1 MNIYTKRNNVIKLK
15 SILGEGFAWERKA
28 DGSLPTIA
36 DTTAAYQSKL
46 REQEELA
53 MPEEDEEE
61 PVEEGAK
68 PDFLDLDKDGDKE
81 ESMRDAAAEKEDV
94 NESFLISKSGEQ
106 QIRNRPL
113 LERITKNLYGNK

>member
-1 MNIYTKRNNVIKLK
+1 MYIYTKRNTVIKLK

-36 DTTAAYQSKL
+36 DTMSAYQSKL
-46 REQEELA
+46 REQEEIE
-53 MPEEDEEE
+53 MPEDELEE
-61 PVEEGAK
+61 PVDEGAK

-81 ESMRDAAAEKEDV
+81 EPMKKAASEKEDM

-106 QIRNRPL
+106 KIRQRPL
-113 LERITKNLYGNK
+113 LERIAKNLHGNK

>member
-1 MNIYTKRNNVIKLK
+1 MYIYTKRNTVIKLK

-36 DTTAAYQSKL
+36 DTMSAYQSKL
-46 REQEELA
+46 REQEEIE
-53 MPEEDEEE
+53 MPEDELEE
-61 PVEEGAK
+61 PVDEGAK

-81 ESMRDAAAEKEDV
+81 EPMKKAASEKEDM

-106 QIRNRPL
+106 QIRQRPL
-113 LERITKNLYGNK
+113 LERIAKNLHGNK